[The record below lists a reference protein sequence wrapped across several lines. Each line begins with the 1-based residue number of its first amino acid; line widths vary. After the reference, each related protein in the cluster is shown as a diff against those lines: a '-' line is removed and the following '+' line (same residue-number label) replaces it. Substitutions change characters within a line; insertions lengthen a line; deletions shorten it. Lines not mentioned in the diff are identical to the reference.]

1 MKIILLILCLPF
13 ITFSIIL
20 TLSCETMNTP
30 IIIREIP
37 EINLN
42 SSDDIYT
49 NEEKKLIWT
58 KNLLQYIDELINQIK
73 HKVKYIIIHD
83 DG

>member
-1 MKIILLILCLPF
+1 MKIIPFILCLTF
-13 ITFSIIL
+13 ITFSIL
-20 TLSCETMNTP
+20 LSLSCETMNTP

-37 EINLN
+37 EISLD
-42 SSDDIYT
+42 SSDDIYI

-73 HKVKYIIIHD
+73 HKVKYVIIHD

>member
-1 MKIILLILCLPF
+1 MKIIPFILCLTF
-13 ITFSIIL
+13 ITFSIL
-20 TLSCETMNTP
+20 LSLSCETMNTP

-37 EINLN
+37 EISLD
-42 SSDDIYT
+42 SSDDIYI